1 MYINSRL
8 SGNPLWKNIKV
19 FFSDAN
25 VPGEGEHK
33 ILDFIRQQ
41 RALTN
46 YNPNT
51 RHCLYGADA
60 DLLMLGL
67 ATHEPH
73 FFIFRETIM
82 TSNDKRC
89 TLCGQSGHFFYEC
102 RGEEKEK
109 DGEIKKANIKE
120 IQVKFQYV
128 RLSIMREYL
137 DLEFKYLNLPFMYNL
152 ERIIDDFVF
161 MCFFVG

>member
-1 MYINSRL
+1 MNSRL
-8 SGNPLWKNIKV
+8 NKDELWKNIKV
-19 FFSDAN
+19 FFSDSN

-33 ILDFIRQQ
+33 ILEFIRQQ
-41 RALTN
+41 RALPS

-51 RHCLYGADA
+51 SHCLYGADA

-73 FFIFRETIM
+73 FYIFRETIM
-82 TSNDKRC
+82 SANDKRC
-89 TLCGQSGHFFYEC
+89 TMCGQNGHFFFEC
-102 RGEEKEK
+102 QGEAKEK
-109 DGEIKKANIKE
+109 DDEVKKAD
-120 IQVKFQYV
+120 VKQILVRFQFV

-137 DLEFKYLNLPFMYNL
+137 DLEFKYMNLPFPYSL
-152 ERIIDDFVF
+152 ERVIDDFVF